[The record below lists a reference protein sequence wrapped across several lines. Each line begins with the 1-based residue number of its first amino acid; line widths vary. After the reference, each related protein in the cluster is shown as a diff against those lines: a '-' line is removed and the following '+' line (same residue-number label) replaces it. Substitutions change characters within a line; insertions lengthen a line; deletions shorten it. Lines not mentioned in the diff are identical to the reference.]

1 MNSDGQGKQPEFKLT
16 LHHWGISV
24 PDLDES
30 IAWYRDMLDFG
41 EVRRF
46 AIPSTNAKAAIIRH
60 GELDI
65 ELFEVEGAS
74 PLPPERRIP
83 NEDMKAHG
91 IKHIALAVENRDRL
105 LDVLS
110 ARGVDV
116 IFRGIKGA
124 FILDNAG
131 NIIELME
138 RD

>member
-1 MNSDGQGKQPEFKLT
+1 MNKDEPGTPARLPLT

-24 PDLDES
+24 PDLDAS
-30 IAWYRDMLDFG
+30 IAWYGEMLGFS
-41 EVRRF
+41 EERRF
-46 AIPSTNAKAAIIRH
+46 DIPSARAKAAILRH
-60 GELDI
+60 GELAI

-74 PLPPERRIP
+74 PLAAERQIP
-83 NEDMKAHG
+83 NQDLKAHG
-91 IKHIALAVENRDRL
+91 IKHVALAVEDRDRL
-105 LDVLS
+105 LDQLA

-116 IFRGIKGA
+116 IFRGINGA